1 MIITLITIPLISS
14 ITLISLGRYIGI
26 KGGRILSII
35 SIILAVLISMN
46 EYINFIYSNNI
57 KRIILFE
64 WLNLGINKIRMEFL
78 LNKESILM
86 INLISIITM
95 IVIIYSYWYMENEEY
110 INRFISNLLIFAV
123 TMYILVLSNNLLI
136 LFIGWE
142 GVGIMSCL
150 LINYWYKSI
159 NSNKSGLK
167 AILYNKIGDITLI
180 LSMILLLNINNNLN
194 FPKNNNINSYI
205 EILINI
211 IMILIIIS
219 AMAKSA
225 QIFLHP
231 WLGDAMAGPT
241 PVSALLHAATM
252 VTAGIYLLY
261 KFNIYIDL
269 SSKYIKF
276 LLTSI
281 GIFTIIFG
289 GITSLCQKDIKK
301 IIAYSTCSQIG
312 YMFINNGLY
321 LNNMDSSLFHLIT
334 HGFFKALLFL
344 SAGIIIHNYLHDQ
357 DIRKYGNLIYKF
369 PLTYLFILIGTLSI
383 IAFPFFSGYYS
394 KDNIIENS
402 LVPFNPIFSYFFLLL
417 GALFTVLYSYNLF
430 SSFFNYNSSN
440 RYLFLNNSQEIP
452 FLLLIPLSI
461 LLFGAI
467 FLGYFSFDIF
477 LGLGFNKIGIDIEL
491 YPFYIKLIPILFL
504 IISYFI
510 IPKFNLYSKLIGF
523 NIFTIFNRK
532 LFFDPIF
539 NYLFVTPF
547 LFLSYPLS
555 FKFIDKGFLEFI
567 APTSFPRF
575 FFSLSSSHH
584 LSSQSYLNL
593 NYFFI
598 YLFFS
603 LSLFLSLSVLL
614 F

>member
-1 MIITLITIPLISS
+1 MSINLITIPLISS
-14 ITLISLGRYIGI
+14 ISLISLGRYIGI
-26 KGGRILSII
+26 KGGKII
-35 SIILAVLISMN
+35 SITSILIAVIISIS
-46 EYINFIYSNNI
+46 EYINYLNTNNI
-57 KRIILFE
+57 KKIILFE
-64 WLNLGINKIRMEFL
+64 WFNIGINKIQIEFL

-95 IVIIYSYWYMENEEY
+95 IVIIYSYWYMENEEFL
-110 INRFISNLLIFAV
+110 NRFISNLLLFAV

-142 GVGIMSCL
+142 GVGIMSYL
-150 LINYWYKSI
+150 LINFWYKSI

-180 LSMILLLNINNNLN
+180 LTMIFLLNLNNNLN
-194 FPKNNNINSYI
+194 FPKNNNINSNV
-205 EILINI
+205 ELLINI

-261 KFNIYIDL
+261 KFNIYIDI
-269 SSKYIKF
+269 SSKYIKY
-276 LLTSI
+276 LLINI

-301 IIAYSTCSQIG
+301 IIAYSTSSQIG
-312 YMFINNGLY
+312 YMFINNGLFI
-321 LNNMDSSLFHLIT
+321 NNIDSSLFHLIT

-369 PLTYLFILIGTLSI
+369 PITYLLILIGTLSI

-394 KDNIIENS
+394 KDNIIENA
-402 LVPFNPIFSYFFLLL
+402 LAPLNPFYSYLFLLL

-440 RYLFLNNSQEIP
+440 RYNFSNNHQE
-452 FLLLIPLSI
+452 
-461 LLFGAI
+461 
-467 FLGYFSFDIF
+467 
-477 LGLGFNKIGIDIEL
+477 
-491 YPFYIKLIPILFL
+491 
-504 IISYFI
+504 
-510 IPKFNLYSKLIGF
+510 
-523 NIFTIFNRK
+523 
-532 LFFDPIF
+532 
-539 NYLFVTPF
+539 
-547 LFLSYPLS
+547 
-555 FKFIDKGFLEFI
+555 
-567 APTSFPRF
+567 FP
-575 FFSLSSSHH
+575 
-584 LSSQSYLNL
+584 
-593 NYFFI
+593 
-598 YLFFS
+598 
-603 LSLFLSLSVLL
+603 
-614 F
+614 

>member
-1 MIITLITIPLISS
+1 MSINLITIPLISS
-14 ITLISLGRYIGI
+14 ISLISLGRYIGI
-26 KGGRILSII
+26 KGGKII
-35 SIILAVLISMN
+35 SITSILMAVIISIL
-46 EYINFIYSNNI
+46 EYIHYLNTNNI
-57 KRIILFE
+57 KKIILFE
-64 WLNLGINKIRMEFL
+64 WFNIGINKIKIEFI
-78 LNKESILM
+78 LNKESIIM

-95 IVIIYSYWYMENEEY
+95 IVIIYSYWYMENEEFL
-110 INRFISNLLIFAV
+110 NRFISNLLLFAV

-142 GVGIMSCL
+142 GVGIMSYL
-150 LINYWYKSI
+150 LINFWYKSI

-180 LSMILLLNINNNLN
+180 LTMIFLLNLNNNLN
-194 FPKNNNINSYI
+194 FPKNNNINSNI
-205 EILINI
+205 EFLINI
-211 IMILIIIS
+211 IMIFIIIS

-261 KFNIYIDL
+261 KFNIYIDI
-269 SSKYIKF
+269 SSKYIKY
-276 LLTSI
+276 LLINI

-301 IIAYSTCSQIG
+301 IIAYSTSSQIG
-312 YMFINNGLY
+312 YMFINNGLFI
-321 LNNMDSSLFHLIT
+321 NNNDSSLFHLIT

-369 PLTYLFILIGTLSI
+369 PITYLFILIGTLSI

-394 KDNIIENS
+394 KDNIIENA
-402 LVPFNPIFSYFFLLL
+402 LAPLNPFYSYLFLLL

-440 RYLFLNNSQEIP
+440 RYNFSNNNHQEFP
-452 FLLLIPLSI
+452 LYLLLPLS
-461 LLFGAI
+461 LLLLGSI
-467 FLGYFSFDIF
+467 FLGYFSFDFF
-477 LGLGFNKIGIDIEL
+477 LGIGYNKLNLDLEF
-491 YPFYIKLIPILFL
+491 YPFYIKLIPVLFL
-504 IISYFI
+504 FISYFI
-510 IPKFNLYSKLIGF
+510 LPKFNLYSNF
-523 NIFTIFNRK
+523 VNIFTIFNRK

-567 APTSFPRF
+567 APTSLPRF
-575 FFSLSSSHH
+575 FFSLSSNHN
-584 LSSQSYLNL
+584 LASQSYLNL

-603 LSLFLSLSVLL
+603 FSLFLSLSL
-614 F
+614 FL